1 MRAAGAPTTVP
12 PRGEFSIEVHLS
24 PDQLAKA
31 LQEEAGL
38 GLTSCPKQL
47 APTWFYDERGCEL
60 FEQITALPE
69 YYPTRTE
76 RAIID
81 AHADEIAA
89 ASGATTLVELG
100 SGTSAKTRL
109 LLDAFARAGALQRFV
124 PFDVAEGTLRTAA
137 AAVAGEYPGVTVHA
151 VVGDFRQ
158 HLELLPRDG
167 RRMVA
172 FLGGTI
178 GNFRPAERAEL
189 LTTLARTLSPGES
202 FLVGTDLVKDRGRL
216 VAAYDDAAG
225 VTAEFNLNV
234 LRVLNQSLGAD
245 FDITGFEHVARFN
258 EDEEWIEMWLRSRRH
273 QRVHVRTLGLGIVF
287 EEGEGMLTEVSAKF
301 RPGTVRAELAGAG
314 LSPVATWTDP
324 GGDFALTLARR

>member
-1 MRAAGAPTTVP
+1 MTVH

-31 LQEEAGL
+31 LQEEAAL
-38 GLTSCPKQL
+38 GLTSTPKQL

-76 RAIID
+76 RAIIE

-89 ASGATTLVELG
+89 LSGASTLVELG

-124 PFDVAEGTLRTAA
+124 PFDVAESTLRTAA
-137 AAVAGEYPGVTVHA
+137 AAVSREYPGIAVHA

-158 HLELLPRDG
+158 HLDLLPQDG
-167 RRMVA
+167 RRLVA

-178 GNFRPAERAEL
+178 GNFRPGARAEL
-189 LTTLARTLSPGES
+189 LATLAETLSPGES

-234 LRVLNQSLGAD
+234 LRVLNESLGAD
-245 FDITGFEHVARFN
+245 FDVDGFEHVARFN
-258 EDEEWIEMWLRSRRH
+258 DDEEWIEMWLRSRH
-273 QRVHVRTLGLGIVF
+273 YQRVRVDALGLGVVF
-287 EEGEGMLTEVSAKF
+287 QEGEGMLTEVSAKF
-301 RPGTVRAELAGAG
+301 RPEAVRAELGDAG
-314 LSPVATWTDP
+314 LSAVATWTDP

>member
-1 MRAAGAPTTVP
+1 MTVP

-31 LQEEAGL
+31 LQEEAAF
-38 GLTSCPKQL
+38 GLTSSPKQL

-60 FEQITALPE
+60 FEQITTLPE

-76 RAIID
+76 RAIIE
-81 AHADEIAA
+81 AHADEIASV
-89 ASGATTLVELG
+89 SGATTLVELG

-109 LLDAFARAGALQRFV
+109 LLDAFARAGTLQRFV

-137 AAVAGEYPGVTVHA
+137 ATVATEYPGVKVHA

-167 RRMVA
+167 PRVVA

-178 GNFRPAERAEL
+178 GNFRPAERGEL
-189 LTTLARTLSPGES
+189 LATLTRTLSPGES

-225 VTAEFNLNV
+225 VTAEFNRNV

-245 FDITGFEHVARFN
+245 FDVDAFEHVARFN
-258 EDEEWIEMWLRSRRH
+258 EHEEWIEMWLRSR
-273 QRVHVRTLGLGIVF
+273 QRQQVRIRTLGLGVAF

-301 RPGTVRAELAGAG
+301 RPEGVNAELRAAG
-314 LSPVATWTDP
+314 LSPLATWTDP